1 MKNIG
6 RYLTFAVTVLPM
18 AMTVALPHYAHAGP
32 APFTTSVER
41 CIIPAANYHG
51 VNQHILRAILKVES
65 GLKPNAIGLNDN
77 GTKDVGIGQ
86 MNSMHFKELA
96 TWGVAP
102 SDLLDEC
109 IGTYVAAW
117 HLRKVVARNGNTWY
131 GIATYHSATPY
142 FNKRYQALLFNEL
155 VRTGVMDGPQLP
167 VPPLKPGGAAQ
178 SSASAKKPK
187 VVGEAQVSK
196 LPSLVLNE

>member
-1 MKNIG
+1 MKKPG
-6 RYLTFAVTVLPM
+6 RSLSCAATVLSM
-18 AMTVALPHYAHAGP
+18 ALTVALPQHAYAGP
-32 APFTTSVER
+32 APFTTSAER

-65 GLKPNAIGLNDN
+65 GLNPNAIGLNEN

-117 HLRKVVARNGNTWY
+117 HLRKVVARSGNTWY

-155 VRTGVMDGPQLP
+155 VRTGVMEGPMLP
-167 VPPLKPGGAAQ
+167 VPPLKPGGT
-178 SSASAKKPK
+178 STPSAKSGPPK
-187 VVGEAQVSK
+187 GSRDAQVSK